1 MDREH
6 TCCFTGHRPDKLPWG
21 TDERDPRCV
30 AVFEQLTAALDR
42 AYAAGCRHFICGMA
56 RGGDLLFCR
65 AALALRDRQPGVT
78 VEGAIP
84 CQTQADRWPA
94 NERARRTEEEIVGEA
109 NRKAAATLKKADE
122 DIAFEKKRALNE
134 LKNEIAGISLDIAE
148 KVIGREIREDDHKAL
163 IDGFIDE
170 IDGEKAE
177 D

>member
-1 MDREH
+1 MNVQTLDVISVNLWSILISLANLALI
-6 TCCFTGHRPDKLPWG
+6 FWIVKKFLFKPIK
-21 TDERDPRCV
+21 
-30 AVFEQLTAALDR
+30 AMLTARQSAVDSIYDKAEEARREAEENRSQYEAKLAAADEEASALLR
-42 AYAAGCRHFICGMA
+42 A
-56 RGGDLLFCR
+56 
-65 AALALRDRQPGVT
+65 
-78 VEGAIP
+78 
-84 CQTQADRWPA
+84 A

-134 LKNEIAGISLDIAE
+134 LKNEITGISLDIAE

-170 IDGEKAE
+170 IDSEKAE